1 MNMTAISGTKV
12 RLNIDAAIDD
22 LSGVV
27 KVGEYLLLGN
37 DEGHQLLVCKSGDNG
52 KSWQLVEC
60 VELSDAE
67 DETDIEALTYS
78 DGFLYV
84 VGSHSLRRRSLKPN
98 RLTVRQNR
106 KRFARVEAQKSR
118 NRLYRIPFD
127 KASGTLGKPESIDL
141 SKRLRKDPFLG
152 PFTRIASKENGVDIE
167 GMVAHQGKLFVGF
180 RGPVLRDNLVP
191 VMLLDFDRPKD
202 YELCFVDLR
211 GNGIRDMVSLGD
223 SLLLLAGPASDA
235 PGPFCLWWWDGED
248 QLPGTDRFV
257 GPARRLGILDVPAG
271 GKAEG
276 LALLKTQGDDIE
288 LLLLI
293 DGVGSERAHRLNLTV
308 SATR

>member
-1 MNMTAISGTKV
+1 MSMAQITGTTI
-12 RLNIDAAIDD
+12 RLHIDAAIDD

-27 KVGEYLLLGN
+27 KVGEYLVLGN

-52 KSWQLVEC
+52 KSWQLIEC
-60 VELSDAE
+60 VALSDAE
-67 DETDIEALTYS
+67 GETDIEALTYAE
-78 DGFLYV
+78 GFLYV
-84 VGSHSLRRRSLKPN
+84 VGSHSLRRRSLKPT

-127 KASGTLGKPESIDL
+127 KVSGKLGRAESIDL

-152 PFTRIASKENGVDIE
+152 PFTMIASKENGVDIE

-191 VMLLDFDRPKD
+191 VMVLDFQRPKR
-202 YELCFVDLR
+202 YELRFVDLR
-211 GNGIRDMVSLGD
+211 GNGIRDMVSVGD
-223 SLLLLAGPASDA
+223 SLILLAGPASDA
-235 PGPFCLWWWDGED
+235 PGPFCLWCWDGAD
-248 QLPGTDRFV
+248 QLPGTDRSVRPATVLGTV
-257 GPARRLGILDVPAG
+257 GVPAG

-276 LALLKTQGDDIE
+276 LALLNTRNDEVD
-288 LLLLI
+288 LLLVV
-293 DGVGSERAHRLNLTV
+293 DGVAEERAQRLRLTV
-308 SATR
+308 CPVR